1 MNKIVLSAVLIVTLS
16 LAAQANTV
24 LNTEKAVTT
33 SQKSDK
39 GVVITPENFIQADSV
54 RAFYK
59 EIEQSKGK
67 VNVVRPVRELTNADN
82 QDVIRM
88 NRDTLYTRVVLD
100 VKGGATITTK
110 EYPGYQNINVID
122 VNHGQIASLTGHGTL
137 KVDESMLTEGHH
149 VYVIVRT
156 GLLRKLPEKEMMGKA
171 HQAQDNVSVTFKSS
185 EPFVPPVKYD
195 FTTLDKVKY
204 KILKEFA
211 QNPDKDVAK
220 KGLGTVKERDPD
232 AARVVVAIGW
242 GALAG
247 QQAVYS
253 AFTGYKERVSFTI
266 DTKPNANKT
275 GFYSIT
281 IYNAD
286 GYIATIN
293 YAINSDDLVAN
304 KDGSYTI
311 TFLASGEP
319 IKEGEKNIVR
329 TPRGKLWTGVLR
341 SYNIK
346 DKKEGFEWV
355 DGWGAKMIEAFKK

>member
-1 MNKIVLSAVLIVTLS
+1 MKRIILSTILAVSLSLTAQASSTTISKIVDSKVS
-16 LAAQANTV
+16 N
-24 LNTEKAVTT
+24 
-33 SQKSDK
+33 

-110 EYPGYQNINVID
+110 DYAGFQNINVID
-122 VNHGQIASLTGHGTL
+122 INHSQIASLTGSGT
-137 KVDESMLTEGHH
+137 VSIDESMLTEGHH

-156 GLLRKLPEKEMMGKA
+156 GLLRDLPVEEMMAKA
-171 HQAQDNVSVTFKSS
+171 HKAQDEVKVTFHSS
-185 EPFVPPVKYD
+185 EDFVPKVKYD
-195 FTTLDKVKY
+195 FSTLDKVKY

-211 QNPDKDVAK
+211 QKPKKDVVK
-220 KGLGTVKERDPD
+220 NGLGTVKERDPD

-253 AFTGYKERVSFTI
+253 AFSGNKERVSFTI
-266 DTKPNANKT
+266 ADKPNANET
-275 GFYSIT
+275 GFFSIT

-293 YAINSDDLVAN
+293 YAINSDDMVEN

-311 TFLASGEP
+311 TLLASGEP
-319 IKEGEKNIVR
+319 VKDGEKNIVR
-329 TPRGKLWTGVLR
+329 TPRGKIWTGVLR

-346 DKKEGFEWV
+346 NKEEGFKWV
-355 DGWGAKMIEAFKK
+355 DHWAEEMTKEFMK